1 VAAGPLQRALVRLGS
16 RIDGDV
22 VVPDEPRYAA
32 VRTSPWAQYAEV
44 LPAAVVICRGPA
56 DVVETLAFVRQA
68 GLEVVPRGGGHCF
81 VGRSSTRGIVVDLSE
96 ISRVELA
103 DGTLTVGAGG
113 RLGEIDDVLAASGVA
128 IAAGACPTVGI
139 AGLVLGGGLGILGRT
154 YGLTSDQL
162 VEAEVVLA
170 DGRVVRCDEHR
181 HADLFWALRGAG
193 QGRFGVVTSFRFRT
207 VPAHSLTCFQIVWR
221 ATDAIALVDAWQALS
236 PDAPDELAASLL
248 VNAPGNLDLPAKVTL
263 FGAMRSGDAE
273 SERALDELV
282 ARSGA
287 DPDSTEL
294 RQLPYRAAKSYLA
307 EHAPGAEPG
316 ETPTEQPPTPRYAWS
331 KSEFFRRS
339 VPPSAIRALVEHLI
353 SERVPGQARELD
365 FTPWGGAYNQT
376 AADATAFVHRQERFV
391 LKHAAVLGED
401 AAREQ
406 RDPARQWVARSWAVA
421 HPHATG
427 GAFPNF
433 ADPDL
438 VDPARWYH
446 GANRAR
452 LDRIKETYDP
462 ENLFRRHP
470 AAA

>member
-1 VAAGPLQRALVRLGS
+1 M
-16 RIDGDV
+16 

-81 VGRSSTRGIVVDLSE
+81 AGRSSTRGIIIDLSQ

-103 DGTLTVGAGG
+103 DGPLTVGAGG

-154 YGLTSDQL
+154 YGLTSDKL

-181 HADLFWALRGAG
+181 HPDLFWALRGAG
-193 QGRFGVVTSFRFRT
+193 QGRFGVVTSFRFRAI
-207 VPAHSLTCFQIVWR
+207 PAHSLTCFQIVWR
-221 ATDAIALVDAWQALS
+221 ATDAIALIDAWQALS
-236 PDAPDELAASLL
+236 PEAPDELAASLL

-282 ARSGA
+282 ARSDA
-287 DPDSTEL
+287 DPDSTEI

-316 ETPTEQPPTPRYAWS
+316 ETPTE
-331 KSEFFRRS
+331 
-339 VPPSAIRALVEHLI
+339 H
-353 SERVPGQARELD
+353 
-365 FTPWGGAYNQT
+365 
-376 AADATAFVHRQERFV
+376 
-391 LKHAAVLGED
+391 LGED

-406 RDPARQWVARSWAVA
+406 RDPARQWLARSWALA
-421 HPHATG
+421 HPYATG

-438 VDPARWYH
+438 IDPARWYH
-446 GANRAR
+446 GANRTR

-470 AAA
+470 ATA

>member
-1 VAAGPLQRALVRLGS
+1 VAAGPLQRALVRLES

-32 VRTSPWAQYAEV
+32 VRTSPWAQYAAV
-44 LPAAVVICRGPA
+44 LPAAVVMCRGPA

-68 GLEVVPRGGGHCF
+68 GLEVVPRVGGHCF
-81 VGRSSTRGIVVDLSE
+81 AGRSSTRGIVVDLSQ

-103 DGTLTVGAGG
+103 DRTLTVGAGG
-113 RLGEIDDVLAASGVA
+113 RSGAIDDVLAASGVA
-128 IAAGACPTVGI
+128 IVAGACPTVGI
-139 AGLVLGGGLGILGRT
+139 AGLVLGGGLSILGRT

-207 VPAHSLTCFQIVWR
+207 IPAPPLTCFQIVWR
-221 ATDAIALVDAWQALS
+221 ATDAIALIDAWQARS

-248 VNAPGNLDLPAKVTL
+248 VNAPGNLDLPATLTL

-307 EHAPGAEPG
+307 EHAPGAEPA
-316 ETPTEQPPTPRYAWS
+316 TEQPPTPRYAWS

-376 AADATAFVHRQERFV
+376 AADATAFVHRQERFL

-406 RDPARQWVARSWAVA
+406 RDLARQWLARSWGVA
-421 HPHATG
+421 PPHATG

-438 VDPARWYH
+438 IDPARWYH
-446 GANRAR
+446 GANRTR
-452 LDRIKETYDP
+452 LDWIKETYDP

-470 AAA
+470 SAA